1 MVLSEKSR
9 IFFREFRQNFHTT
22 GAILPSG
29 LALAGEMTRCLAPMP
44 RKPMRLLEVGP
55 GTGPVTRMIARRMI
69 PQDRL
74 EAVEINPVF
83 ASTLKLVIANEPEFA
98 AARGQIEVLEQNIL
112 EFSREPRFDAI
123 FCGLPFNNF
132 EPQEVGAF
140 FDCMLAMLKPGGEL
154 SYFEYWAIRSM
165 KLPFAGK
172 KGRERLKGI
181 GQLTG
186 EIRKRFGSRSHLIL
200 ANIPPALVHHLV
212 KPT

>member
-29 LALAGEMTRCLAPMP
+29 PALAGEMTRCLAHMP
-44 RKPMRLLEVGP
+44 RGPMRLLEVGP
-55 GTGPVTRMIARRMI
+55 GTGPITRVAARRMI
-69 PQDRL
+69 PQDSL

-83 ASTLKLVIANEPEFA
+83 ASTLRLVIDHEPEFA
-98 AARGQIEVLEQNIL
+98 AARGQIQVVEKNIL
-112 EFSREPRFDAI
+112 ELSSEPRYDAI

-132 EPQEVGAF
+132 EPQEVGAL
-140 FDCMLAMLKPGGEL
+140 FDAMIGMLKPGGEL

-165 KLPFAGK
+165 KLPFAGR

-181 GQLTG
+181 GKLTG
-186 EIRKRFGSRSHLIL
+186 EIRRRFGARSRLVL
-200 ANIPPALVHHLV
+200 ANIPPALVHHLS
-212 KPT
+212 KPA